1 VEYWKLLKR
10 VAVGVLRRRKRLWVL
25 TTILAVALCVP
36 VGYYL
41 GKEPP
46 RFRTSATVL
55 IENRPDRIP
64 IFQEFAPYRPL
75 AVQLAILR
83 SRALAEQVIES
94 LPRASV
100 QDLIENPYYVDYAL
114 ELTNFYRRLRGLEPE
129 VESPQRRAL
138 KELQNARVQF
148 DASGGSGLV
157 TISAE
162 ASKPQVAL
170 DIVNTY
176 IEALLSRTRSFNVDD
191 ARVSREFLEQQLADV
206 KTRLRDSEEALR
218 AFVAARGGV
227 RVPEQHQAI
236 VSRLTQ
242 TEQALVEVEAN
253 RKMVHAR
260 LAALREKVEQQRKAP
275 PTAGPA
281 PTPPPATPP
290 EVRRLRDHLAQL
302 ESALLD
308 LRMRYTEEHPRV
320 VLIKDRIAEVQRQL
334 GAAVK
339 ETTPATPAPGAVPP
353 AERVNFTEQV
363 LALETSLHTL
373 SAQEEAL
380 RRQAETL
387 QAALSGLSRSEA
399 EYARLTREVESQRAL
414 HAMLSDKLTAARIR
428 EQGEMRVVKVI
439 DPPGPPTPAA
449 SQKRLKL
456 MAVALLVG
464 LAAGAAVTGG
474 VELLQRRV
482 EGEDDVATA
491 TGLPV
496 LALVPAVRSRR
507 PRYVP
512 AMPLRRKKPDDNTLF
527 SDCFRGLR
535 VAIQL
540 TQRSAGFRS
549 LMVTSPNSQEGKS
562 TVVVALGLAL
572 AEAGKRVLLA
582 DTDLQR
588 PSLHELLQASAAPE
602 TGIVDLLQG
611 AGADEALVP
620 VSERVW
626 LAARGKAPTPEVRG
640 ALATARLRDLVRT
653 LDARAELVIYDASP
667 VLLVPDSLFLAA
679 AVDAVLLVA
688 RAGRTTWQDLER
700 ARALLE
706 TSGARV
712 IGVVINE
719 MPLAVLHARYA
730 RYYRTYARA

>member
-1 VEYWKLLKR
+1 MEYWKLLKR
-10 VAVGVLRRRKRLWVL
+10 VAIGVLRRRKRLWVL
-25 TTILAVALCVP
+25 ATVLAVALCVP

-55 IENRPDRIP
+55 IESRPDRVP
-64 IFQEFAPYRPL
+64 VFQEFAPYRPL

-129 VESPQRRAL
+129 VESPQRQAL
-138 KELQNARVQF
+138 KELQKARVQF
-148 DASGGSGLV
+148 DASGGNGLV

-191 ARVSREFLEQQLADV
+191 ARVTREFLEQQLADV
-206 KTRLRDSEEALR
+206 KTKLRDSEEALR

-227 RVPEQHQAI
+227 KVPEQHQAT

-275 PTAGPA
+275 PAAAPA
-281 PTPPPATPP
+281 PTPPPVTPP

-308 LRMRYTEEHPRV
+308 LRTRYTEEHPRV
-320 VLIKDRIAEVQRQL
+320 VLVKDRIAEVQRQL

-387 QAALSGLSRSEA
+387 RAALNGLSRSEI
-399 EYARLTREVESQRAL
+399 EYARLTREVESQRTL

-439 DPPGPPTPAA
+439 DPPAPPTPAA

-456 MAVALLVG
+456 MAIALLVG
-464 LAAGAAVTGG
+464 LVAGAAVTGG

-507 PRYVP
+507 PCYVP
-512 AMPLRRKKPDDNTLF
+512 VMPSRRKTPDDNVLF
-527 SDCFRGLR
+527 SDCFRDLR

-540 TQRSAGFRS
+540 AQRSAGFRS
-549 LMVTSPNSQEGKS
+549 LMVTSPNAEDGKS
-562 TVVVALGLAL
+562 TVVVTLGLAL
-572 AEAGKRVLLA
+572 AEAGKQVLLA
-582 DTDLQR
+582 DMDLFR
-588 PSLHELLQASAAPE
+588 PSLHRLLQAPAAPE
-602 TGIVDLLQG
+602 TGLVDLLQG
-611 AGADEALVP
+611 AGAEEALVP

-626 LAARGKAPTPEVRG
+626 LAARGKAPAPDVRG
-640 ALATARLRDLVRT
+640 ALATTRLKDVVRT
-653 LDARAELVIYDASP
+653 LNARAELVIYDASP

-688 RAGRTTWQDLER
+688 RAGRTTCHDLER
-700 ARALLE
+700 ARTLLE
-706 TSGARV
+706 SSGARV

-719 MPLAVLHARYA
+719 MPLAVLRARYA
-730 RYYRTYARA
+730 QYYRTYARA